1 MRSRP
6 LLVNKERAELMCQPD
21 REYSL
26 VCNVERNFS
35 DQVRRQKR
43 TSESGTIFSVQP
55 MATILETKDHLHVT
69 TGTT

>member
-43 TSESGTIFSVQP
+43 LQKVVPFSPFNRWLQF
-55 MATILETKDHLHVT
+55 
-69 TGTT
+69 